1 MGTEAVWVPYVVAAL
16 AAGGS
21 AANAEHTARKQDQ
34 AASAGIRAQSVK
46 QRQADQRVS
55 EELDTVENSNA
66 ETARAT
72 SQEQFMDQLRRTRAQ
87 ADGSIP
93 AIAGAS
99 DRYAQD
105 VTANSAGSDAQA
117 SRIADLMSR
126 INAPSLQRQQ
136 ESQGFGRLATDIG
149 QIGRASAGEDFLTQ
163 LRVRS
168 IRNNP
173 WVDALASTGSAYAG
187 GMAGNGGTTT
197 AAGGMSKKPTVT
209 LASQFK

>member
-1 MGTEAVWVPYVVAAL
+1 MGTEVAWAPYVVAAL

-34 AASAGIRAQSVK
+34 AASQGILAQSEK
-46 QRQADQRVS
+46 QRAADQRVS
-55 EELDTVENSNA
+55 EELASVENSNA

-93 AIAGAS
+93 SVAGAS
-99 DRYAQD
+99 DRYATD
-105 VTANSAGSDAQA
+105 VADKSASSNAQA

-126 INAPSLQRQQ
+126 INAPALQRQQ
-136 ESQGFGRLATDIG
+136 EAQGFGRLATDIN

-163 LRVRS
+163 LRVNS
-168 IRNNP
+168 IRKNP
-173 WVDALASTGSAYAG
+173 WVDALTSTAGGYAG
-187 GMAGNGGTTT
+187 GMASSSGGVDTGKYITDRY
-197 AAGGMSKKPTVT
+197 GHIVKP
-209 LASQFK
+209 